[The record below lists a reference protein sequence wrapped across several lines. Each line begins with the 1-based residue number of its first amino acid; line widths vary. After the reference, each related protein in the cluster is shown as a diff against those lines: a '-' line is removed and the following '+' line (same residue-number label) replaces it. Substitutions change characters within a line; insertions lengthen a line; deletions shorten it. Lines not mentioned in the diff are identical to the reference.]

1 MKRLLIGL
9 FLIGSTVFPQ
19 SSPLILTEP
28 RPTADAA
35 FGSALAIGDFNND
48 GTLDLAV
55 SNGNERVFIFYGRPT
70 LRQTPDRTLS
80 TSETGIGFGSALASG
95 DWNRDGRTDLAVGA
109 PEASNSEDSF
119 LDGKIFV
126 YLGVSN
132 FGANRTTLRSPLPP
146 DPDSMMGGLFGE
158 ALATGDVDGD
168 GTSDL
173 IAGAWLLDATVISYG
188 GRTIGSRRTILQGG
202 LGEQFGFAVAAG
214 DVNKDGFADVLI
226 GAPFG
231 GPNGAGAVYV
241 FFGGRTLSSRPNL
254 TLPNPHPPADL
265 DVMGSTFASALI
277 AADIN
282 GDGYADIIVGSPN
295 TSEDSEDSQPDDPR
309 PGRVYVYFGG
319 PSVSNVPGLILE
331 DPTPRAASAFGYAL
345 AAGDLNGDGTADLA
359 VSAYQAVVDNRQRA
373 GRVYVFYGG
382 SAIGPNAN
390 LIVDPPNPEA
400 GAEFGAA
407 LAIGDL
413 NRDGKPDLIV
423 GAPGFARRAG
433 RVIVYLG
440 R

>member
-1 MKRLLIGL
+1 MKHLLIGL
-9 FLIGSTVFPQ
+9 FLIGSTVFSQ
-19 SSPLILTEP
+19 SFQHPPLILTES
-28 RPTADAA
+28 RPTANAA
-35 FGSALAIGDFNND
+35 FGSALAIGDFNSD

-70 LRQTPDRTLS
+70 LRQVPDRTLS
-80 TSETGIGFGSALASG
+80 TRETEIGFGGALASG

-109 PEASNSEDSF
+109 PEASNSEDSI
-119 LDGKIFV
+119 LDGKIFI
-126 YLGVSN
+126 YRGASN
-132 FGANRTTLRSPLPP
+132 FGTNVVTLRSPLSP
-146 DPDSMMGGLFGE
+146 DPDLLMGGRFGD

-168 GTSDL
+168 RTSDL
-173 IAGAWLLDATVISYG
+173 IVGAWLLDATVILYG
-188 GRTIGSRRTILQGG
+188 GNTIGSRRTILRGSI
-202 LGEQFGFAVAAG
+202 GEQFGFAVAAG
-214 DVNKDGFADVLI
+214 DVNKDGFTDVLI

-231 GPNGAGAVYV
+231 GPHGAGAIYV
-241 FFGGRTLSSRPNL
+241 FFGGRALSSRPNL

-265 DVMGSTFASALI
+265 DIVGSTFASALI

-295 TSEDSEDSQPDDPR
+295 TSGDPNNSG

-319 PSVSNVPGLILE
+319 PSVNNTPDLVLE
-331 DPTPRAASAFGYAL
+331 DPTPRATSAFGYAL

-359 VSAYQAVVDNRQRA
+359 VSAYWAIVDNRRRV

-400 GAEFGAA
+400 DAEFGAA

-413 NRDGKPDLIV
+413 NRDGKSDLVV
-423 GAPGFARRAG
+423 GAPGSARRAG
-433 RVIVYLG
+433 QVVIYLG